1 MNDQAPV
8 AYAPLW
14 RTAWRRLRQRP
25 FQYILLVLGIA
36 LGVAMIVAIDVSS
49 NSAQRAFDL
58 SAAAIT
64 GKSTHRLVSGPAGVD
79 QQLYVDL
86 RRHGYDFSAPVIE
99 GYVLARGLGN
109 RAMQFMGTDP
119 FAESAFRSPL
129 WSNQNIAEL
138 GGFLTRPNGVVLSRQ
153 VAQKYGLAVGDR
165 IALQL
170 KGAPTTVTLVG
181 LLTPADEVSN
191 QKLSDL
197 IIADISTAQ
206 ELFHMPGRLSHI
218 DLIIKDEATATRIQQ
233 RLPAGVRMETSDTQR
248 DTVKQMTDAFT
259 VNLTALSLIALLV
272 GIFLIYNTVTFN
284 VVQRRPF
291 FAILRCLG
299 VTREQLFWLIM
310 TESLVAGLIGTGLGL
325 LIGI

>member
-64 GKSTHRLVSGPAGVD
+64 GKSTHRLVSGPAGGPTALCRSAPTRV
-79 QQLYVDL
+79 
-86 RRHGYDFSAPVIE
+86 RFSAPVIE

-138 GGFLTRPNGVVLSRQ
+138 GGF
-153 VAQKYGLAVGDR
+153 
-165 IALQL
+165 
-170 KGAPTTVTLVG
+170 
-181 LLTPADEVSN
+181 
-191 QKLSDL
+191 
-197 IIADISTAQ
+197 
-206 ELFHMPGRLSHI
+206 
-218 DLIIKDEATATRIQQ
+218 
-233 RLPAGVRMETSDTQR
+233 
-248 DTVKQMTDAFT
+248 
-259 VNLTALSLIALLV
+259 
-272 GIFLIYNTVTFN
+272 
-284 VVQRRPF
+284 
-291 FAILRCLG
+291 
-299 VTREQLFWLIM
+299 
-310 TESLVAGLIGTGLGL
+310 
-325 LIGI
+325 

>member
-58 SAAAIT
+58 CR
-64 GKSTHRLVSGPAGVD
+64 GHHRKIYSPAGQWPRRVD

-165 IALQL
+165 IALQV

-310 TESLVAGLIGTGLGL
+310 TESSLPG
-325 LIGI
+325 

>member
-119 FAESAFRSPL
+119 F
-129 WSNQNIAEL
+129 
-138 GGFLTRPNGVVLSRQ
+138 
-153 VAQKYGLAVGDR
+153 
-165 IALQL
+165 
-170 KGAPTTVTLVG
+170 
-181 LLTPADEVSN
+181 
-191 QKLSDL
+191 
-197 IIADISTAQ
+197 
-206 ELFHMPGRLSHI
+206 
-218 DLIIKDEATATRIQQ
+218 
-233 RLPAGVRMETSDTQR
+233 
-248 DTVKQMTDAFT
+248 
-259 VNLTALSLIALLV
+259 
-272 GIFLIYNTVTFN
+272 
-284 VVQRRPF
+284 
-291 FAILRCLG
+291 
-299 VTREQLFWLIM
+299 
-310 TESLVAGLIGTGLGL
+310 
-325 LIGI
+325 

>member
-165 IALQL
+165 IALQV
-170 KGAPTTVTLVG
+170 KGAPTTVTLV
-181 LLTPADEVSN
+181 
-191 QKLSDL
+191 
-197 IIADISTAQ
+197 
-206 ELFHMPGRLSHI
+206 
-218 DLIIKDEATATRIQQ
+218 
-233 RLPAGVRMETSDTQR
+233 
-248 DTVKQMTDAFT
+248 
-259 VNLTALSLIALLV
+259 
-272 GIFLIYNTVTFN
+272 
-284 VVQRRPF
+284 
-291 FAILRCLG
+291 
-299 VTREQLFWLIM
+299 
-310 TESLVAGLIGTGLGL
+310 
-325 LIGI
+325 